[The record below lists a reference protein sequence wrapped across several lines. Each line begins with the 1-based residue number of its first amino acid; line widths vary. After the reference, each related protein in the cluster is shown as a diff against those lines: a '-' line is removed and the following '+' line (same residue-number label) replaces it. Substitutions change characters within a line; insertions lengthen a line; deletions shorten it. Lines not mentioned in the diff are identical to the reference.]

1 MITRVFGQ
9 TLVHPFSFPD
19 IFIAWISNLS
29 NLDLEWNTI
38 DKKSAFRAREL
49 DKSLKKRAPA
59 SSVLL
64 GTAVFMVLFLKNR
77 VKKMIVISSPVVCMK
92 KDLKHLS

>member
-1 MITRVFGQ
+1 MITRFFSQ

-38 DKKSAFRAREL
+38 DKKRTFRAREL
-49 DKSLKKRAPA
+49 DKSFEKRSILIAPRN
-59 SSVLL
+59 SSVY
-64 GTAVFMVLFLKNR
+64 AVLFEKWN
-77 VKKMIVISSPVVCMK
+77 K
-92 KDLKHLS
+92 KDDRDF